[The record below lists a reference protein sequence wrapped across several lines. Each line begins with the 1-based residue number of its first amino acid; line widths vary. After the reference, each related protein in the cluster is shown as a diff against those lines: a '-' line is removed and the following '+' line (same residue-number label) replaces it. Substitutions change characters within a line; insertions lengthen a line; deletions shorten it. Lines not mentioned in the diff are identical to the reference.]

1 MKSVELFIPIVK
13 YIRHNVKYTIQSGE
27 SSYRTAREYRQSK
40 KNNIVCHSQGTRVTD
55 RAGEIFPGFQNIG
68 CSLKTWFFRGR
79 WKGVNSKGGEVV
91 RCKMLVR

>member
-40 KNNIVCHSQGTRVTD
+40 TNNIVCHSQGTRVTD
-55 RAGEIFPGFQNIG
+55 RAGEIFPRVPKYRLLPEN
-68 CSLKTWFFRGR
+68 LVFRGR